1 MIIASC
7 SMMGWVDYHL
17 KQNTSQS
24 ICNVSLPPLHTI
36 KWWHLMSYVL
46 VIITCVLIPV
56 YHISAKDSSK
66 FSRQETRYALV
77 KYIVHIKRL
86 LCPIKEFPWKP
97 RSSNSIQHRYSPRS
111 FNKHPTWQ
119 RKHSSRR
126 KKGRKEGRTVYC
138 GGVQLVMT
146 HDHCYCSRSLI
157 IIGSSSPL

>member
-1 MIIASC
+1 
-7 SMMGWVDYHL
+7 MMGWVDYHL

-46 VIITCVLIPV
+46 IIITCVLIPV

-97 RSSNSIQHRYSPRS
+97 RSSNSI
-111 FNKHPTWQ
+111 FNTDIAHDHHLINIPHGNENTAAGG
-119 RKHSSRR
+119 RKD
-126 KKGRKEGRTVYC
+126 GRKEELFIVGEF
-138 GGVQLVMT
+138 
-146 HDHCYCSRSLI
+146 S
-157 IIGSSSPL
+157 